1 MKKAVLISCFDTHE
15 KRLRLI
21 CELLQKE
28 YDVTILLS
36 DFDHI
41 AKKRNGNSK
50 LKCEYIHVMPYKKN
64 ISVKRLYSHDEFAR
78 KTYHKLQTI
87 MPDLIYAV
95 IPPNSIAKYCAKYKL
110 MYKKVKLIFD
120 IMDMWPESVPLER
133 LKRTWPFRIWKDYR
147 DQNLRFADFV
157 FTECELYQFY
167 LKKYL
172 PPKYGVL
179 YLAKDHVIDYEDI
192 AFRKRKNQRNSDE
205 IILGY
210 LGSINHIIDIG
221 GIEKLISEL
230 GKHFRITVKIIGDG
244 ESRELFIDTLKRA
257 GANVLFYGVIFDDKK
272 KFEILKECDYALNM
286 MIDSVKVGLT
296 IKSIDYF
303 SYGLPLINNIKGDT
317 WKLINER
324 GIGINFDGDVNA
336 LLKKIECS
344 DNEIYERIY
353 EIFQKQ
359 FTIEAFQNSVKK
371 GLDSVQG

>member
-1 MKKAVLISCFDTHE
+1 
-15 KRLRLI
+15 
-21 CELLQKE
+21 
-28 YDVTILLS
+28 
-36 DFDHI
+36 
-41 AKKRNGNSK
+41 
-50 LKCEYIHVMPYKKN
+50 MPYKKN

-133 LKRTWPFRIWKDYR
+133 LKITWPFRIWKDYR

-230 GKHFRITVKIIGDG
+230 GKHFRITVKIIEKSGS
-244 ESRELFIDTLKRA
+244 EC
-257 GANVLFYGVIFDDKK
+257 VI
-272 KFEILKECDYALNM
+272 LW
-286 MIDSVKVGLT
+286 G
-296 IKSIDYF
+296 
-303 SYGLPLINNIKGDT
+303 
-317 WKLINER
+317 
-324 GIGINFDGDVNA
+324 NF
-336 LLKKIECS
+336 
-344 DNEIYERIY
+344 
-353 EIFQKQ
+353 
-359 FTIEAFQNSVKK
+359 
-371 GLDSVQG
+371 